1 MAKRVLIET
10 EDSGLL
16 REVSSMG
23 LINND
28 RAAYAQYKMKRKEGT
43 KVQDLCAEVSNLKQ
57 DMVEIKTMLVTL
69 TEGLNGK

>member
-1 MAKRVLIET
+1 MAKRVLVET
-10 EDSGLL
+10 EDSSLL

-28 RAAYAQYKMKRKEGT
+28 RVAYAQYKLKRKEGT

>member
-28 RAAYAQYKMKRKEGT
+28 RAAYAQYKIKRKEWT

>member
-1 MAKRVLIET
+1 MKKKILVET
-10 EDSGLL
+10 ESDYL
-16 REVSSMG
+16 RDVSSMG

-28 RAAYAQYKMKRKEGT
+28 RAGYAQYKLKRQKGN
-43 KVQDLCAEVSNLKQ
+43 KVQELCAEVSNLKQ

>member
-1 MAKRVLIET
+1 MAKKVLVET
-10 EDSGLL
+10 EDKNYL
-16 REVSSMG
+16 RDVSSMG

-28 RAAYAQYKMKRKEGT
+28 RVAYAQYKLKRQEGNR
-43 KVQDLCAEVSNLKQ
+43 VHELSAEVSSLKQ

>member
-1 MAKRVLIET
+1 MKKVVLVET
-10 EDSGLL
+10 EDKKYL
-16 REVSSMG
+16 RDVSSMG

-28 RAAYAQYKMKRKEGT
+28 RVAYAQYKLKRQSGN
-43 KVQDLCAEVSNLKQ
+43 KVQELSAEVSSLKQ

>member
-1 MAKRVLIET
+1 MAKKVLVET
-10 EDSGLL
+10 EDRDLL
-16 REVSSMG
+16 RDVSSMG

-28 RAAYAQYKMKRKEGT
+28 RAAYAQYKLKRQNGN
-43 KVQDLCAEVSNLKQ
+43 KVQELSAEVSSLKQ

>member
-1 MAKRVLIET
+1 MAKRVLVET
-10 EDSGLL
+10 EDKNFL

-23 LINND
+23 LINNA
-28 RAAYAQYKMKRKEGT
+28 RAAYAQYKLKRKEGT
-43 KVQDLCAEVSNLKQ
+43 RVQELCAEVSNLKQ

>member
-1 MAKRVLIET
+1 
-10 EDSGLL
+10 
-16 REVSSMG
+16 MG

-28 RAAYAQYKMKRKEGT
+28 RAAYAQYKLKRQSGN
-43 KVQDLCAEVSNLKQ
+43 KVQELSAEVSSLKQ

>member
-1 MAKRVLIET
+1 MAKKVLVET
-10 EDSGLL
+10 EDKNFL

-28 RAAYAQYKMKRKEGT
+28 RDAYAQYKLKRQSGN
-43 KVQDLCAEVSNLKQ
+43 KVQELSAEVSSLKQ

>member
-1 MAKRVLIET
+1 MAKKVLVET
-10 EDSGLL
+10 EDKNYL
-16 REVSSMG
+16 RDVSSMG

-28 RAAYAQYKMKRKEGT
+28 RGAYAQYKLKRQSGN
-43 KVQDLCAEVSNLKQ
+43 KVQELSAEVSSLKQ

>member
-1 MAKRVLIET
+1 MAKRVLVET
-10 EDSGLL
+10 EDKNFL

-28 RAAYAQYKMKRKEGT
+28 RAAYAQYKLTRKEGT
-43 KVQDLCAEVSNLKQ
+43 RVQELCAEVSNLKQ

>member
-1 MAKRVLIET
+1 MAKKVLVET
-10 EDSGLL
+10 EDKNYL
-16 REVSSMG
+16 RDVSSMG

-28 RAAYAQYKMKRKEGT
+28 RAAYAQYKLKRHSGN
-43 KVQDLCAEVSNLKQ
+43 KVQELSAEVSSLKQ

>member
-1 MAKRVLIET
+1 MAKKILVET
-10 EDSGLL
+10 ESDYL
-16 REVSSMG
+16 RDVSSMG

-28 RAAYAQYKMKRKEGT
+28 RAAYAQYKLKRQSGN
-43 KVQDLCAEVSNLKQ
+43 KVQELSAEVSSLKQ